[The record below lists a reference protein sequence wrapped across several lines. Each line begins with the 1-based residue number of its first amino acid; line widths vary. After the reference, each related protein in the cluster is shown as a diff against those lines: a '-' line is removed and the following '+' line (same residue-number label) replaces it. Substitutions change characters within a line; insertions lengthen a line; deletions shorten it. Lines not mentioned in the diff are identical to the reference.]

1 MPLCLLVEKYLRC
14 SLFFALHYAEPVDV
28 LLCKTGAQDPVPK
41 NKKKDEQILIFFLG
55 WQTKTTLKPSLS
67 NLSSKDFVACDGK
80 RAKIMLSETLT
91 TSTFSYFVNG
101 V

>member
-1 MPLCLLVEKYLRC
+1 MFACRKIPAVL
-14 SLFFALHYAEPVDV
+14 SFFALHYAEPVDV

-80 RAKIMLSETLT
+80 RAKIILAETLT